1 MTSHRSEKDS
11 MGAID
16 VPADKLWGAQTQRS
30 LEHFRISTEKMPVSL
45 LRALALTKR
54 AAAKVNQDLG
64 LLAAEKA
71 QAIISAADEV
81 LKGDHPD
88 ELPTPSRWPHG
99 KSSAGSWTTSFRSS
113 SGRPAPAPKA
123 T

>member
-1 MTSHRSEKDS
+1 MVTVRRENDS

-45 LRALALTKR
+45 IHALALTKR

-64 LLAAEKA
+64 LLVEDKAEDFAGAVVKFYGDEKRLAQLSQKTQEYIKAHFSVDAAW
-71 QAIISAADEV
+71 EV
-81 LKGDHPD
+81 IREDF
-88 ELPTPSRWPHG
+88 EV
-99 KSSAGSWTTSFRSS
+99 
-113 SGRPAPAPKA
+113 
-123 T
+123 